1 MKNVKEDLFKWE
13 VSSDV
18 LGECKRARTRDS
30 DKYCH
35 NYVRLIALTDRND
48 LSDEKIKHSSEETAF
63 SNRLLVCGTYAE
75 KPLCN
80 WHDRHQITNVM
91 DTFDGLGKISQTPD
105 SSLSY
110 VHLSNGDLYVATS
123 IDYSSLNMKNDHFI
137 SRTLGMSSELRTD
150 QYNSNWL
157 NGFSIFSFFASLIS
171 LTKFFYFFNLFKKI
185 QHSSPRLRSETMS
198 ISSSK
203 RLHWSR

>member
-1 MKNVKEDLFKWE
+1 MKNPQEDLFKWE

-18 LGECKRARTRDS
+18 LSECNRARTRDS

-35 NYVRLIALTDRND
+35 NYVRLIALANRNEGT
-48 LSDEKIKHSSEETAF
+48 SV
-63 SNRLLVCGTYAE
+63 SNHLLVCGTYAE

-80 WHDRHQITNVM
+80 WHDRHQIAHVI

-105 SSLSY
+105 SSFSY
-110 VHLSNGDLYVATS
+110 VQLSNGDLYVATS
-123 IDYSSLNMKNDHFI
+123 IDYSSLSMKNDHFI

-157 NGFSIFSFFASLIS
+157 NGLIFATLCLCI
-171 LTKFFYFFNLFKKI
+171 FY
-185 QHSSPRLRSETMS
+185 
-198 ISSSK
+198 
-203 RLHWSR
+203 